1 MRLLNS
7 IDDEIGNR
15 SFACWFCLDFSLEIT
30 VQTNRLKGMY
40 KGDRRKEVFRLSGRQ
55 KHMHMASYAPQLPSS
70 VELTFTLPPKNKE
83 KRLPSKITAVLH
95 YHQTITAVLLYRRKS
110 TAIFWFTASAKVV
123 TVEK

>member
-1 MRLLNS
+1 MMKS
-7 IDDEIGNR
+7 DNR
-15 SFACWFCLDFSLEIT
+15 SFACCFCLDFSLEIT
-30 VQTNRLKGMY
+30 VQTTRLKGMY